1 MSTQDDD
8 DDNDG
13 DGGVDTKLNRI
24 LKMYDDK
31 VMNETK
37 FILSADFTLNKL
49 IIYCG
54 LSPARDFCPSV
65 KLIHS
70 NEEISFD
77 YKEWTSLMN
86 LIQNVEHLNESGAE
100 VNSIVWGEN
109 KLTVISKYNKVLYF
123 SEQDVEDVLKMN
135 FTISHRLNMLVSL
148 HFNDYYTHFMKCIKK
163 YISSENT
170 GFDLIYS
177 FCNLMPCLE
186 SYCVLE
192 CIYHAKDKILSD
204 LDRLLVE

>member
-8 DDNDG
+8 DDNHG
-13 DGGVDTKLNRI
+13 DGGVDTELNRI

-77 YKEWTSLMN
+77 YKEGTSLMN

-100 VNSIVWGEN
+100 VNSVVWGEN

-135 FTISHRLNMLVSL
+135 FTISHRLN
-148 HFNDYYTHFMKCIKK
+148 I
-163 YISSENT
+163 ENT

-204 LDRLLVE
+204 LDRL